1 MFIGIKLSNQMKI
14 RKKIV
19 SVFSLIILISI
30 FAVGYFY
37 YATVVK
43 IIHDQVKN
51 NLEGLANSQE
61 VRVEESIDR
70 SLERFSGVSKLTNLL
85 MAFRDYNEDVN
96 EEKKLAIR
104 SILIDVRNS
113 IPDFINIFIINDA
126 GLVTISADTALEGQD
141 YSRDILYVTG
151 MDKEHLRG
159 HIHFSTAANNENH
172 LYTHGPLML
181 DNNILGVIVIE
192 TNTDGFIDITS
203 DYAGLG
209 ETGETDLAKRDENGD
224 AVFLH
229 KRRFE
234 SPGISNKISKENYD
248 VAITRALQKNENI
261 FENALDYRGVRVMAV
276 TRYIA
281 SADWGLVVKIDES
294 ELSKPTID
302 LRNKIMVVGIISLLF
317 SFIVLYIFSRL
328 IIKPIEVLHQGAEYI
343 EKGDYNFKVGIK
355 TNDEIG
361 QLSRA
366 FDKMTMALK
375 KSRVEIEKRVEEQTK
390 DIEEKNVSLEKQQ
403 KAILNILEDIAD
415 EKEKVS
421 QEKEK
426 IDSILHSIGDGVF
439 VIDQNY
445 NIIIYNQMAAD
456 ISGYS
461 KEEAIGKRCD
471 KVLKFIFEDTKK
483 VNYKFIKDVFAT
495 GEIKSMSNHTLLVKK
510 GGAEIPVADSAA
522 PIKDR
527 FGKVFGCIVVFRDVT
542 HEREVDKAKT
552 EFVSLASHQ
561 LRTPL
566 SAINWYT
573 EMLLSEK
580 KIDKKHKNYLNQIYG
595 GSQRMVEL
603 VNALLNVSR
612 LELGTF
618 IIEPKPFDITK
629 IADEAVKEISQ
640 EIKKKKIRFA
650 KKYDKNLPQLPLDN
664 KLTHMIFQNILSNA
678 VKYSQE
684 KGKVAL
690 DITKDEKNIKIAI
703 SDNGMGIP
711 QKQHR
716 YIFNK
721 LFRADNARAE
731 DSSGTGLG
739 LYIVKSILD
748 QSGGKVWFESVQG
761 KGTTFYVEI
770 PLAGMKAK
778 EGLKEL
784 S

>member
-1 MFIGIKLSNQMKI
+1 MKI
-14 RKKIV
+14 RKKIFGI
-19 SVFSLIILISI
+19 FSSIIVISI
-30 FAVGYFY
+30 FIVGYFY
-37 YATVVK
+37 YVIVVK
-43 IIHDQVKN
+43 IIHDQAKN
-51 NLEGLANSQE
+51 KFEVLADSQK
-61 VRVEESIDR
+61 VRVEQNIDR
-70 SLERFSGVSKLTNLL
+70 NLERFSGVSKLTNLL
-85 MAFRDYNEDVN
+85 MAVKSYNEDAS

-113 IPDFINIFIINDA
+113 ISDFINIFIINDA
-126 GLVTISADTALEGQD
+126 GLVTVSTDIALEGQD
-141 YSRDILYVTG
+141 YSRDMLYTSG
-151 MDKEHLRG
+151 IDKKHFQG
-159 HIHFSTAANNENH
+159 HVHFATTENNKDH
-172 LYTHGPLML
+172 LYTHGPLIL
-181 DNNILGVIVIE
+181 DDNILGVIVIE
-192 TNTDGFIDITS
+192 TNMNNLISITS
-203 DYAGLG
+203 NYVGLG
-209 ETGETDLAKRDENGD
+209 ETGETVLAKRDENGD

-234 SPGISNKISKENYD
+234 SPDVSNKISKEDNN
-248 VAITRALQKNENI
+248 ISIIRALQKNENT
-261 FENALDYRGVRVMAV
+261 FENSLDYRGVKVMAV

-281 SADWGLVVKIDES
+281 LSDWGLVVKIDES
-294 ELSKPTID
+294 ELQKPTIE
-302 LRNKIMVVGIISLLF
+302 LRNKTMIIGIISLFF
-317 SFIVLYIFSRL
+317 SFIALYIFSRL
-328 IIKPIEVLHQGAEYI
+328 IIKPIEVLHQGTEYI

-355 TNDEIG
+355 TKDEIG

-375 KSRVEIEKRVEEQTK
+375 KSRTEIEKRVEEQTK
-390 DIEEKNVSLEKQQ
+390 DIEEKNINLEKQQ

-445 NIIIYNQMAAD
+445 NIIMFNQVAAD

-461 KEEAIGKRCD
+461 KEEAIGMRYD

-483 VNYKFIKDVFAT
+483 INDKFIKDVFAT
-495 GEIKSMSNHTLLVKK
+495 GEIKFMSNHALLIRK
-510 GGAEIPVADSAA
+510 GGREIPVADSAA
-522 PIKDR
+522 PIIDR

-573 EMLLSEK
+573 EMLLTDK
-580 KIDKKHKNYLNQIYG
+580 KLAKKHKNYLNQIYG

-618 IIEPKPFDITK
+618 IIEPKLLDITE
-629 IADEAVKEISQ
+629 IADEVIKEISQ
-640 EIKKKKIRFA
+640 NIKKKKIKFT
-650 KKYDKNLPQLPLDN
+650 KKYDKNLPKLPLDK
-664 KLTHMIFQNILSNA
+664 KLIHMVFQNILSNA
-678 VKYSQE
+678 VKYSTE
-684 KGKVAL
+684 NGSVAL
-690 DITKDEKNIKIAI
+690 SIAKKDKNIIIAI

-711 QKQHR
+711 QKQQR
-716 YIFNK
+716 YIFTK
-721 LFRADNARAE
+721 LFRADNARAD

-739 LYIVKSILD
+739 LYIAKSIMD
-748 QSGGKVWFESVQG
+748 RSGGKIWFDSIQG
-761 KGTTFYVEI
+761 KGSTFYVEV
-770 PLAGMKAK
+770 PLMGMKAK